1 MDTLVNIF
9 HVNFL
14 GYSYLFMPIIIY
26 QMKDDFI
33 SVYQYRYDTSI
44 VANYLD
50 TATVKTTTQYYKTTL
65 PYDIIVTKSGASTS
79 DEQVGNLTR

>member
-14 GYSYLFMPIIIY
+14 GYSYLFMPIIIS
-26 QMKDDFI
+26 QMKDNFI

-50 TATVKTTTQYYKTTL
+50 TATVKTSTKYYKTTL
-65 PYDIIVTKSGASTS
+65 PSDIIVTKAGASTS